1 MNALFTLI
9 KVKIWFLTVN
19 QYRKLKAQCA
29 LRKYEK
35 TLSPKQREYAR
46 NMRHWLASAKTP
58 NEAAGILVKE
68 ARRLQEEQMRLV
80 ERIDRASN
88 QDLRYV
94 EDRLQV
100 IQDAQATKP

>member
-1 MNALFTLI
+1 MNAVITLLR
-9 KVKIWFLTVN
+9 VKLWFATVN

-46 NMRHWLASAKTP
+46 NLRHWLASAKSP
-58 NEAAGILVKE
+58 DAAAGILVKE

-80 ERIDRASN
+80 ERIDRVSQN
-88 QDLRYV
+88 DLRYV

-100 IQDAQATKP
+100 VQDAQAKRK